1 MKQIFEDGFF
11 HGDPHSGN
19 LLVNTSGELIFL
31 DFGLIGVL
39 RPEKRDLLL
48 KMLVAIVDKDV
59 DDLVEVFD
67 SIGVRIRDQW
77 LDAFKDDLYL
87 AVVQSDGQAAS
98 DGSDAFD
105 GVVSALR
112 KYRIKVPMVTMLMI
126 KVIIMVEDDGYKL
139 NPDFNFMEE
148 VKPIITGVFRK
159 RVLNQA
165 NIAKA
170 GFDLIEAFQSA
181 KDLPD
186 NLNAFFKRLSTGTI
200 TFKIAHDDVDMLGN
214 AVDRASY
221 KILLGLM
228 MASIVIGMS
237 LVILAT
243 QSVFTPETFQV
254 SIVVYA
260 IAVILGL
267 VSVIQL
273 IRERDKR

>member
-1 MKQIFEDGFF
+1 
-11 HGDPHSGN
+11 
-19 LLVNTSGELIFL
+19 
-31 DFGLIGVL
+31 
-39 RPEKRDLLL
+39 
-48 KMLVAIVDKDV
+48 
-59 DDLVEVFD
+59 
-67 SIGVRIRDQW
+67 
-77 LDAFKDDLYL
+77 
-87 AVVQSDGQAAS
+87 VQSDGQAAG

-221 KILLGLM
+221 KILLGLV

-243 QSVFTPETFQV
+243 QSVFTPEIFQV